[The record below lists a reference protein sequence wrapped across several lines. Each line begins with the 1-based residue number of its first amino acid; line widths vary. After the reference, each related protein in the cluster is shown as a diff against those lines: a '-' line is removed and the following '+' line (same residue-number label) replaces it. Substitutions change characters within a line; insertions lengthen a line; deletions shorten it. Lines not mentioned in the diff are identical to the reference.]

1 MKKNVVWWPAV
12 KNNDPDA
19 LEKFGG
25 YDYFEYSRKTW
36 KYWCEKNDV
45 LFVEFT
51 EPVESDLHK
60 YRVNWQKAIFVFDE
74 LERRNIQYDQIA
86 LIDSTAMIKWDAP
99 NFFKLTNN
107 KFTAFP
113 DRDNMNWVYQSI
125 QGYKDI
131 FDYKDFDQGK
141 YFNSGFMI
149 FNKDH
154 KSLFNSLKEFY
165 IENIDE
171 FINLQDKKVRKG
183 NDQTPVNYWIQ
194 MNNIDV
200 NLDLSLGFNLT
211 HLHRKEMFHFN
222 WQLKLDK
229 IPHFLKYG
237 YVWRFNGIPKD
248 QRTDT
253 MKQVWDIIQH
263 HYTDK
268 PIKTILD
275 KVNHKDT
282 YKNATSRTFKKDLYD
297 YLKDKQIKNIIEF
310 GCCQGDTTKV
320 LSLIAEKVYASDIS
334 EENIEIA
341 KNKCMGDLNIEFE
354 IKDVNTEWN
363 YPNPDLVYLDAL
375 HDYKGIL
382 QGLNKI
388 KTQYPHT
395 TIIMDDYGH
404 IMNTVKPIIDNM
416 IKENKIEVLK
426 WLGED
431 KGYVATNDKVFI
443 DKEGLIFKFKN

>member
-1 MKKNVVWWPAV
+1 M
-12 KNNDPDA
+12 
-19 LEKFGG
+19 
-25 YDYFEYSRKTW
+25 
-36 KYWCEKNDV
+36 
-45 LFVEFT
+45 
-51 EPVESDLHK
+51 
-60 YRVNWQKAIFVFDE
+60 FDE

-253 MKQVWDIIQH
+253 MKQVWDII
-263 HYTDK
+263 
-268 PIKTILD
+268 
-275 KVNHKDT
+275 
-282 YKNATSRTFKKDLYD
+282 
-297 YLKDKQIKNIIEF
+297 
-310 GCCQGDTTKV
+310 
-320 LSLIAEKVYASDIS
+320 
-334 EENIEIA
+334 
-341 KNKCMGDLNIEFE
+341 
-354 IKDVNTEWN
+354 
-363 YPNPDLVYLDAL
+363 
-375 HDYKGIL
+375 
-382 QGLNKI
+382 
-388 KTQYPHT
+388 
-395 TIIMDDYGH
+395 
-404 IMNTVKPIIDNM
+404 
-416 IKENKIEVLK
+416 
-426 WLGED
+426 
-431 KGYVATNDKVFI
+431 
-443 DKEGLIFKFKN
+443 